1 METSILNRKISP
13 SDPAAA
19 ARITNTTRLGSP
31 REWPPRTTK
40 ICGEISAILS
50 PVNLAENDMKTDS
63 TRTTL

>member
-1 METSILNRKISP
+1 MANKFKMETSILNRKISP

-40 ICGEISAILS
+40 ICGEISAI
-50 PVNLAENDMKTDS
+50 
-63 TRTTL
+63 